1 MSINLNQLV
10 QGALT
15 ESVLQH
21 VAGRIG
27 CAPESARRVVSLCG
41 PALIGAMMNKASSLE
56 GARHLFAAIMS
67 PATNAL
73 IAEEL
78 PHFVVQDEGFKTLVD
93 SSEKADAE
101 IASRDNLNLLAERIA
116 EYTGV
121 AASATRTLTGVVGAT
136 LFGVLKRYLT
146 QHNGNPSQLPTLLGH
161 QLPVVRANMT
171 DAFANALG
179 LGSVGAFLAGVASRL
194 KAVSAHLEHPA
205 TQEAAVFAQPQ
216 EAPAAADHA
225 VKEDAGRKKWWWI
238 ASAAALAM
246 FAVLAGRGCS
256 TDNKPEDAAPVAK
269 PDAASDASA
278 ETATGATAAAADQAS
293 APAALPSKDATMSFV
308 VDASGV
314 PTLTAT
320 VHDEHER
327 RELLDTLAAKLGA
340 DKFKAD
346 IAVDPDTKPA
356 AWIAKLDGLL
366 PVMTLPGA
374 QVRVVGDKI
383 DLSGRAGDSKLGWL
397 DKLKAFFGDGW
408 TIGATDTTAAA
419 KTLAASD
426 AVANCSAA
434 DVAKNLNLR
443 PIKFGFASNELP
455 RGAERTRRIREG
467 AEGLRRERQADQAA
481 DRRLH
486 GQFRQS
492 GGESPL
498 VGKARAVRAFV
509 SDPAWR
515 AGRHAD
521 GGRFRRRAS
530 DRRQRHA
537 RRPRGESANR
547 IQGTELIRESREPL

>member
-1 MSINLNQLV
+1 MSP
-10 QGALT
+10 GA
-15 ESVLQH
+15 
-21 VAGRIG
+21 
-27 CAPESARRVVSLCG
+27 SAARRNPRVVSLCG
-41 PALIGAMMNKASSLE
+41 PALIGAMTNKASSLE

-327 RELLDTLAAKLGA
+327 RELLDALAAKLGA

-426 AVANCSAA
+426 AAANCSAA

-455 RGAERTRRIREG
+455 RAALNELAESAKVLKDCDANGKPIKLQIGGYTDSSGNPAVNLHLSEKRARSVRSYLSQRGVPADTLTAEGFGDAHPIGDNATREGRAANRRIE
-467 AEGLRRERQADQAA
+467 
-481 DRRLH
+481 
-486 GQFRQS
+486 F
-492 GGESPL
+492 
-498 VGKARAVRAFV
+498 K
-509 SDPAWR
+509 
-515 AGRHAD
+515 
-521 GGRFRRRAS
+521 
-530 DRRQRHA
+530 
-537 RRPRGESANR
+537 
-547 IQGTELIRESREPL
+547 ELN